1 MSGVTARHVPQ
12 MAGAPVAGLADP
24 GECLWQPAPATY
36 RSFGGIRAWFV
47 NGMIA
52 AFFAAPLDAGA
63 RVGYEICSNMSQTET
78 HHFQAE
84 IQQLLD
90 IVIHSLYTDK
100 EIFVRELISNAA
112 DACEKLRFQHSS
124 GTGIFQSEITPAISV
139 TTDDKAGTITIA
151 DTGCGM
157 THGEL
162 VENLGTIAHSGSKA
176 FLKQLAEDKKPDVG
190 LIGQFGVGF
199 YSAFMVAKRVTVFS
213 RSFAPEETGWQWTSA
228 GGGGYELAPGADLPR
243 GTKITLEL
251 KDDAKDFSQ
260 ASTVERI
267 IQRYSSFVPFPIELN
282 SKRLN
287 TVQAIWARNKNE
299 IKEEEYNEF
308 YTFVGHDHEKPLF
321 RLHFTADAPLA
332 IQALLFVPQRN
343 FETLGMGRLDSEVN
357 LYCRKVLIQA
367 KAKGLFPEW
376 LRFLKG
382 VVDSEDLPLN
392 ISRETMQDTSLMQK
406 LNKVLTGRFLKFLDE
421 QSEKEAA
428 AYEKFYTEYQ
438 RFLKEGIVTDFTHKE
453 ALGKLLRFESSTLD
467 KGKLTS
473 LADYVKRMPSEQKE
487 IYCLLT
493 PNRAAAEASPY
504 FEVFR
509 ERKFEVLF
517 LYDAWDEFVMEHLHT
532 FDGKP
537 LKLAEKAELDLSE
550 TKTDGALSDDAAKSL
565 AQWLKQTL
573 GEKIGDV
580 RVSKRLVDSPAV
592 VVDADKFMT
601 ASMRRMMKAMKQ
613 DAEPDA
619 PVKYDLE
626 INPAHPLVTRLEAI
640 RQKDNELAGSVA
652 EQILDN
658 ARVAAGLLEDPRAM
672 LTRLNKLLE
681 QVLTRAPSS

>member
-1 MSGVTARHVPQ
+1 MSK
-12 MAGAPVAGLADP
+12 
-24 GECLWQPAPATY
+24 
-36 RSFGGIRAWFV
+36 S
-47 NGMIA
+47 
-52 AFFAAPLDAGA
+52 
-63 RVGYEICSNMSQTET
+63 ET

-84 IQQLLD
+84 IQQLLN

-112 DACEKLRFQHSS
+112 DACEKLRFSQSS
-124 GTGIFQSEITPAISV
+124 GKPVYQSEVAPVISV
-139 TTDDKAGTITIA
+139 TTDDQAGTITIT
-151 DTGCGM
+151 DTGLGM

-162 VENLGTIAHSGSKA
+162 VENLGTIAHSGTKA
-176 FLKQLAEDKKPDVG
+176 FLRQLAEDKQPDVG

-199 YSAFMVAKRVTVFS
+199 YSAFMVAKKVTVLS
-213 RSFAPEETGWQWTSA
+213 RSFVPEEPGWQWISE
-228 GGGGYELAPGADLPR
+228 GMGGYELAPVTDLPR
-243 GTKITLEL
+243 GTRITLEL
-251 KDDAKDFSQ
+251 KDEAKDFAQ
-260 ASTVERI
+260 ANTVERI

-282 SKRLN
+282 RKRLN
-287 TVQAIWARNKNE
+287 TVQAIWTRNKQE
-299 IKEEEYNEF
+299 IKEAEYNEF
-308 YTFVGHDHEKPLF
+308 YTFIGHDHEQPLF
-321 RLHFTADAPLA
+321 RLHFSADAPLA
-332 IQALLFVPQRN
+332 IQSLLFVPPRN

-406 LNKVLTGRFLKFLDE
+406 LNKVLTTRFLKFLDE
-421 QSEKEAA
+421 QSGQAVEAYA
-428 AYEKFYTEYQ
+428 RFYAEYQ
-438 RFLKEGIVTDFTHKE
+438 RFLKEGVVTDFTHKE

-467 KGKLTS
+467 QGRLTS
-473 LADYVKRMPSEQKE
+473 LADYVKRMPSGQKE

-504 FEVFR
+504 YEVFR

-517 LYDAWDEFVMEHLHT
+517 LYDAWDEFVIEHLHA
-532 FDGKP
+532 FDGRP
-537 LKLAEKAELDLSE
+537 IKLAEKVELDLSE
-550 TKTDGALSDDAAKSL
+550 TKQAGALSADAAKAL

-573 GEKIGDV
+573 GDKVGEV
-580 RVSKRLVDSPAV
+580 RVSKRLVASPAV

-613 DAEPDA
+613 DSTPET
-619 PVKYDLE
+619 PVTHDLE
-626 INPAHPLVTRLEAI
+626 INPAHPLVTRLEDV
-640 RQKDNELAGSVA
+640 RQKDSGLAVSVA

-672 LTRLNKLLE
+672 LTRLNQLLE
-681 QVLTRAPSS
+681 RVLTKES

>member
-1 MSGVTARHVPQ
+1 MSKPEA
-12 MAGAPVAGLADP
+12 
-24 GECLWQPAPATY
+24 
-36 RSFGGIRAWFV
+36 
-47 NGMIA
+47 
-52 AFFAAPLDAGA
+52 
-63 RVGYEICSNMSQTET
+63 

-112 DACEKLRFQHSS
+112 DACEKLRFNQSS
-124 GTGIFQSEITPAISV
+124 SRPLHQSDVAPAIAV
-139 TTDDKAGTITIA
+139 TTDDQAGAITIT
-151 DTGCGM
+151 DTGLGM

-162 VENLGTIAHSGSKA
+162 VENLGTIAHSGTKA
-176 FLKQLAEDKKPDVG
+176 FLKQLAEEKKPDVG

-199 YSAFMVAKRVTVFS
+199 YSAFIVAKRVTVLS
-213 RSFAPEETGWQWTSA
+213 RSFVPEEQGWQWTSE
-228 GGGGYELAPGADLPR
+228 GGGGYELTPANDLPR

-251 KDDAKDFSQ
+251 KEDAKDFAQ
-260 ASTVERI
+260 ESTVEQI

-282 SKRLN
+282 TKRLN
-287 TVQAIWARNKNE
+287 TVQAIWARSKSE

-308 YTFVGHDHEKPLF
+308 YTFVGHDHDQPRF
-321 RLHFTADAPLA
+321 RLHFSADAPLA

-343 FETLGMGRLDSEVN
+343 FESMGMGRMESEVN

-406 LNKVLTGRFLKFLDE
+406 LNKVLTGRFLKFLEE
-421 QSEKEAA
+421 QAEKAAEAYA
-428 AYEKFYTEYQ
+428 KFYAEYQ
-438 RFLKEGIVTDFTHKE
+438 RFLKEGVVTDFLHKE
-453 ALGKLLRFESSTLD
+453 ALGKLLRLESSALD
-467 KGKLTS
+467 PGKLTS
-473 LADYVKRMPSEQKE
+473 LADYLKRMPSEQKE

-493 PNRAAAEASPY
+493 PNRAAAESSPY

-509 ERKFEVLF
+509 ERKWEVLF
-517 LYDAWDEFVMEHLHT
+517 LYDPWDEFVMEHLHT
-532 FDGKP
+532 FDGKA
-537 LKLAEKAELDLSE
+537 LKLAEKADLSLSE
-550 TKTDGALSDDAAKSL
+550 TRKDGAMSADAAKSL
-565 AQWLKQTL
+565 SQWLKATL
-573 GEKIGDV
+573 GDKVGEV
-580 RVSKRLVDSPAV
+580 RVSQRLVESPAV

-613 DAEPDA
+613 DAEMAA
-619 PVKYDLE
+619 PGKHDLE
-626 INPAHPLVTRLEAI
+626 INPTHPIMARLEAM
-640 RQKDNELAGSVA
+640 RLQDGPLAASVA

-658 ARVAAGLLEDPRAM
+658 ARVAAGLLDDPRTM
-672 LTRLNKLLE
+672 LSRLNQLLE
-681 QVLTRAPSS
+681 KVLTKA

>member
-1 MSGVTARHVPQ
+1 MSK
-12 MAGAPVAGLADP
+12 
-24 GECLWQPAPATY
+24 
-36 RSFGGIRAWFV
+36 
-47 NGMIA
+47 
-52 AFFAAPLDAGA
+52 
-63 RVGYEICSNMSQTET
+63 TET

-84 IQQLLD
+84 IQQLLN

-112 DACEKLRFQHSS
+112 DACEKLRFNQSS
-124 GTGIFQSEITPAISV
+124 GKPVYQSEVAPGISIV
-139 TTDDKAGTITIA
+139 TDDKAGTVTIT
-151 DTGCGM
+151 DTGLGM

-162 VENLGTIAHSGSKA
+162 VENLGTIAHSGTKA
-176 FLKQLAEDKKPDVG
+176 FLKQLAEEKKPDVG

-199 YSAFMVAKRVTVFS
+199 YSAFMVAKKVTVLS
-213 RSFAPEETGWQWTSA
+213 RSFAPDETGWQWTSE
-228 GGGGYELAPGADLPR
+228 GMGGYELAPAADLPR

-251 KDDAKDFSQ
+251 KDDAKDFAQ
-260 ASTVERI
+260 ESTVERI

-282 SKRLN
+282 TKRLN

-308 YTFVGHDHEKPLF
+308 YTFVGHDHDKPLF
-321 RLHFTADAPLA
+321 RLHFSADAPLA
-332 IQALLFVPQRN
+332 IQALLFVPSRN
-343 FETLGMGRLDSEVN
+343 FETMGMGRLDSEVN

-392 ISRETMQDTSLMQK
+392 ISRETMQDTSLLQK
-406 LNKVLTGRFLKFLDE
+406 LNKVLTSRFLKFLDE
-421 QSEKEAA
+421 QSEKEAD

-453 ALGKLLRFESSTLD
+453 ALGKLLRFESSSLD

-473 LADYVKRMPSEQKE
+473 LADYVQRMSSEQKD
-487 IYCLLT
+487 IYCLLAA
-493 PNRAAAEASPY
+493 NREAAEASPY
-504 FEVFR
+504 FEVFK

-537 LKLAEKAELDLSE
+537 LKLAEKAELNLSAKKE
-550 TKTDGALSDDAAKSL
+550 GALSEEASKSL
-565 AQWLKQTL
+565 AQWLKETL
-573 GEKIGDV
+573 GDKVNEV
-580 RVSKRLVDSPAV
+580 RASQRLVESPAV

-601 ASMRRMMKAMKQ
+601 ANMRRMMKAMKQ
-613 DAEPDA
+613 DGPELPAA
-619 PVKYDLE
+619 KHDLE
-626 INPAHPLVTRLEAI
+626 INPAHPIMARLDAM
-640 RQKDNELAGSVA
+640 RLKDAALAGSVA

-672 LTRLNKLLE
+672 LTRLNSLLE
-681 QVLTRAPSS
+681 KVLTKE